1 MIRFLTGLYD
11 RLEKRRSLL
20 WLIILAT
27 AGLMAFFAFR
37 LDYSEDISDFFPDA
51 GGEAFADLKM
61 KDKTVFI
68 ISGSDDPYELCDA
81 ADLLADKLQ
90 ASLDIR
96 HLLNVGGRDR
106 PRQAAFPRK
115 QPCPGEG
122 IELDDVLHQKI
133 HTRSVL
139 FCGASPFFLIIT
151 ESLWKNQK
159 IRCTKD
165 TNVKFSFCLKQTM
178 KPKIG
183 RTL

>member
-20 WLIILAT
+20 WLLILAT

-90 ASLDIR
+90 GSLDEG
-96 HLLNVGGRDR
+96 LLSHVDAGVDAGTMDS
-106 PRQAAFPRK
+106 AADFIYERLPLY
-115 QPCPGEG
+115 
-122 IELDDVLHQKI
+122 LDEED
-133 HTRSVL
+133 
-139 FCGASPFFLIIT
+139 
-151 ESLWKNQK
+151 
-159 IRCTKD
+159 
-165 TNVKFSFCLKQTM
+165 
-178 KPKIG
+178 
-183 RTL
+183 